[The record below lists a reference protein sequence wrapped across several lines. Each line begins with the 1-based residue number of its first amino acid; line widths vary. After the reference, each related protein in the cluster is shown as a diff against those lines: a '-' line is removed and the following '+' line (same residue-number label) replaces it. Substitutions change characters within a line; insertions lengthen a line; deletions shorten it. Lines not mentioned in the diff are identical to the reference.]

1 MSDEEK
7 IQALRD
13 AQDNWYIDNWS
24 SFGEDQEELYYQ
36 EEDYYEERY

>member
-13 AQDNWYIDNWS
+13 AQDNWYIDNWI
-24 SFGEDQEELYYQ
+24 SFGEGQEELYYQ